1 MRRGWILCLTLFL
14 GFACGGSQ
22 PIDAGAPDAGAVDAT
37 LEDVSEGMPD
47 AGDDAAGIDA
57 LVADVAPTDAP
68 AAPELEIG
76 RCAKPDGEDCFGD
89 VADGRFQRYEPAAE
103 VPMVIGFQGSPMFVF
118 AIRTDGVYPGDPER
132 PAGSES
138 PLIEID
144 VLDEGRVVASYRD
157 RVALTERDGRLVGL
171 SYFVVVDATPSDL
184 EDRPLEAQV
193 YLEDR
198 DGVRQSA
205 TLPFHARLTF

>member
-1 MRRGWILCLTLFL
+1 M
-14 GFACGGSQ
+14 
-22 PIDAGAPDAGAVDAT
+22 VDAFVDAAF
-37 LEDVSEGMPD
+37 EDVPEGVS
-47 AGDDAAGIDA
+47 DAAGTDA
-57 LVADVAPTDAP
+57 AAQDVGPPIDAP
-68 AAPELEIG
+68 AAPEFEIG

-89 VADGRFQRYEPAAE
+89 VADGRFERYVSGAE

-118 AIRTDGVYPGDPER
+118 AIRTEGVYPGDPER
-132 PAGSES
+132 PAGRES
-138 PLIEID
+138 PLVEID

-157 RVALTERDGRLVGL
+157 RVALMERDGRLVGL

-205 TLPFHARLTF
+205 ALPFHARLTF